1 MIYNSNV
8 FTEELSDHLLT
19 TANFLR
25 FPDCNRFNAVWLS
38 KTSFSLNYFKVL
50 I

>member
-25 FPDCNRFNAVWLS
+25 FPDYNRFNAVWLS
-38 KTSFSLNYFKVL
+38 KNSFSLNYFKVS